1 MFDVILVLL
10 LAPVLIPVI
19 LLVTVLLLV
28 LQGRPVFF
36 RQVRVGKNFKTFEI
50 YKFRSMHNI
59 NKNDNLSFDVG
70 NKSRVTW
77 LGKILRKTKLD
88 ELPQIFN
95 VVGGEMSFVGPRP
108 EVPEWVDLF
117 HDEWAP
123 ILSIKP
129 GITDPA
135 SIEFRNEED
144 LLANADNP
152 REYYQQ
158 VVLPKKL
165 TLYREYLE
173 NKSLFYD
180 LSILFK
186 TMKKVIFS

>member
-19 LLVTVLLLV
+19 LVVTVVLLV
-28 LQGRPVFF
+28 IQGRPVFF
-36 RQVRVGKNFKTFEI
+36 RQVRVGENFKTFEI
-50 YKFRSMHNI
+50 YKFRTMHNI
-59 NKNDNLSFDVG
+59 NKNDNLSFDAG
-70 NKSRVTW
+70 NKSRVTR

-95 VVGGEMSFVGPRP
+95 VIGGEMSFVGPRP

-144 LLANADNP
+144 LLARADNP
-152 REYYQQ
+152 REYYAQ

-165 TLYREYLE
+165 LLYREYLE
-173 NKSLFYD
+173 NKSLSLD

-186 TMKKVIFS
+186 TIKKVLFS